1 MRVSSITTPVLRK
14 LVAAL
19 KDGSLQKTI
28 RERNPKDK
36 RAVSAAR
43 NATVNRVLALL
54 RRMMNIARKDGLVSV
69 VPYFPMLKEDVRTGF
84 VEPPEFKKL
93 LKHLARHLH
102 PLMIFLYTTGAR
114 VGMATQITWDMVS
127 TDCRVLHI
135 PAEICK
141 NREPLTL
148 ALTSELVALLRKHFR
163 KSGTQV
169 FDATNLRREWER
181 ATAAAKM
188 PELLIHDL
196 RRSGARNL
204 RSSGVAE
211 TVIMQIGG
219 WKTANVFRRY
229 AIVAEDDISKAMA
242 ALEQA
247 NGVLVGND

>member
-1 MRVSSITTPVLRK
+1 
-14 LVAAL
+14 
-19 KDGSLQKTI
+19 
-28 RERNPKDK
+28 
-36 RAVSAAR
+36 
-43 NATVNRVLALL
+43 
-54 RRMMNIARKDGLVSV
+54 
-69 VPYFPMLKEDVRTGF
+69 MLKEENVRTGF
-84 VEPPEFKKL
+84 IEPPQFKEL

-102 PLMIFLYTTGAR
+102 PLKIFLYTTGAR
-114 VGMATQITWDMVS
+114 VGMAAQITWDMVS

-163 KSGTQV
+163 KSGAPA

-188 PELLIHDL
+188 PQLLIHDL

-211 TVIMQIGG
+211 TVIIADRELESGERVPPLRHRRRGRHQQGHGDDGAGKRGG
-219 WKTANVFRRY
+219 RR
-229 AIVAEDDISKAMA
+229 ERLRFD
-242 ALEQA
+242 
-247 NGVLVGND
+247 

>member
-1 MRVSSITTPVLRK
+1 MAGIVRHRQPKGPATDR
-14 LVAAL
+14 
-19 KDGSLQKTI
+19 SLANDLFIYDRSPSRHGDTDYVGHG
-28 RERNPKDK
+28 EHGLP
-36 RAVSAAR
+36 SAAYSG
-43 NATVNRVLALL
+43 ADLQ
-54 RRMMNIARKDGLVSV
+54 
-69 VPYFPMLKEDVRTGF
+69 
-84 VEPPEFKKL
+84 EPR
-93 LKHLARHLH
+93 A
-102 PLMIFLYTTGAR
+102 
-114 VGMATQITWDMVS
+114 
-127 TDCRVLHI
+127 
-135 PAEICK
+135 
-141 NREPLTL
+141 LTL
-148 ALTSELVALLRKHFR
+148 ALTSELVALLRKYFR
-163 KSGTQV
+163 NSGAPV

-247 NGVLVGND
+247 NGVLAGND